1 MGSVR
6 TLAYT
11 DEISGTWEVSMK
23 QLLIAL
29 LFATIGGGGRVYA
42 QPENA
47 EPVKAGI
54 AAAAKTPEAVI
65 RSWPPVAQSA
75 ARAMIEKYG
84 LPHQY
89 GDDALVWNDIGSWQ
103 KTVVHRRG
111 WPGPND
117 YLEQTI
123 LYEIPENMVPALRD
137 FDRRLKVDSAKG
149 ELSARSE
156 TEPLNYLALNL
167 ADEIL
172 RGNRSPE
179 AARTIYR
186 KTTGLAKAGK
196 SSPYMNGI
204 RFSGHRFMHKTYYP

>member
-1 MGSVR
+1 
-6 TLAYT
+6 
-11 DEISGTWEVSMK
+11 MK
-23 QLLIAL
+23 RLLIAL
-29 LFATIGGGGRVYA
+29 LFASIGSGVRLHA

-47 EPVKAGI
+47 EPVKAGT

-89 GDDALVWNDIGSWQ
+89 GDDELVWNDIVYWR

-111 WPGPND
+111 WPGRND
-117 YLEQTI
+117 FLEQTI
-123 LYEIPENMVPALRD
+123 LYQVPEDNVAELKD
-137 FDRRLKVDSAKG
+137 FDRRLKVDLAKG

-156 TEPLNYLALNL
+156 SEPLNFLALNL

-172 RGNRSPE
+172 RGNRSAE
-179 AARTIYR
+179 DARTIYR
-186 KTTGLAKAGK
+186 KTAGLAKAGK
-196 SSPYMNGI
+196 SSRYTDGLH
-204 RFSGHRFMHKTYYP
+204 FSGHRFMHKTYFP